1 MNKKN
6 REIEIFSLSFLD
18 IISCAF
24 GAIILILLVIKKG
37 DTRLEKK
44 LDFDTVEKNI
54 IEDLTYSQSIE
65 KLRTEN
71 KLLNSII
78 NTKSNNIDAL
88 RNKLEQKK
96 KKIESYAKVNQKKE
110 DSINSLELIKNSL
123 RQANNKV
130 GKNNV
135 KDKEIGGIPVD
146 SEYVVFIIDTSGSMK
161 AIWDKVTKELINILN
176 IHPKVKGFQILND
189 NGLHLLGAYENK
201 WIPDTPSRRNNIL
214 NILKNWN
221 SASNSSPVE
230 GLEVALKRYTSK
242 KHNTSIYIFG
252 DEFTGGSYTPVFSTI
267 KKLSSRKNIRISGVG
282 FISQGASNDR
292 FATLMRE
299 ITENNNGT
307 FLGLPIV
314 GMDLRQYQ
322 K

>member
-1 MNKKN
+1 M
-6 REIEIFSLSFLD
+6 
-18 IISCAF
+18 
-24 GAIILILLVIKKG
+24 
-37 DTRLEKK
+37 
-44 LDFDTVEKNI
+44 
-54 IEDLTYSQSIE
+54 
-65 KLRTEN
+65 
-71 KLLNSII
+71 
-78 NTKSNNIDAL
+78 
-88 RNKLEQKK
+88 
-96 KKIESYAKVNQKKE
+96 
-110 DSINSLELIKNSL
+110 

>member
-44 LDFDTVEKNI
+44 LDFDVVEKNI

-267 KKLSSRKNIRISGVG
+267 KRLSSRKNIRISGVG